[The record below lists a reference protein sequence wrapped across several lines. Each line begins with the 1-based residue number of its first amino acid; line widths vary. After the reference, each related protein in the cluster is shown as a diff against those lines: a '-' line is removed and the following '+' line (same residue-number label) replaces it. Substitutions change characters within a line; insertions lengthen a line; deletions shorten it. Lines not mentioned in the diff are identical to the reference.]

1 MAEESDQEVQATPAG
16 LLAGGSSEEEE
27 ENTKMSQDDMDK
39 GLLQAVKE
47 DDFEKVYFFLREGA
61 ATSYEADGW
70 NALLW
75 AARNGNE
82 DIVRELIGFNAHTP
96 YLNSQ
101 ADSGKNES
109 GDQAHEDTDA
119 FRKPQDASKTGKYTP
134 LHWASYNGHVRVVSI
149 LLKRELSPTEI
160 DMYGNTSVHQAA
172 AGGTDK
178 VLKCFLMGGVDVNQ
192 ENARSHSP
200 LDLAT
205 NESTRNLI
213 LKAMNTLRCSGT
225 ICGNSVFDFKNIRYF
240 CESCE

>member
-1 MAEESDQEVQATPAG
+1 MADSDDDKVEATPAG
-16 LLAGGSSEEEE
+16 LLAEGSSEEEQE
-27 ENTKMSQDDMDK
+27 TKMSQEDLDK
-39 GLLQAVKE
+39 GLMQAVK
-47 DDFEKVYFFLREGA
+47 DDDLEKVTEFLSLQA
-61 ATSYEADGW
+61 LPSYEVDGW

-82 DIVRELIGFNAHTP
+82 DIVRELIKFGAHTP

-101 ADSGKNES
+101 VDSNKNAGGEKQEES
-109 GDQAHEDTDA
+109 TDA

-134 LHWASYNGHVRVVSI
+134 LHWASYNGHHKVVWI
-149 LLKRELSPTEI
+149 LLKENLSPTEI

-205 NESTRNLI
+205 NESTR
-213 LKAMNTLRCSGT
+213 
-225 ICGNSVFDFKNIRYF
+225 
-240 CESCE
+240 